1 MDRLYWTPDNAN
13 LVVRMALHELG
24 LAYEA
29 VLVDRAAGALR
40 RQDYLE
46 LNPRG
51 LLPVLIAADQDE
63 PLFETGAILLHL
75 ADREGGLAPAEP
87 RARGQLLKWLFFLS
101 NSLHADLCILFH
113 VERYTVDFAGA
124 AAIEAAVRGRIDQ
137 HLVLVDR
144 TVAATGGPWFL
155 GETLSVL
162 DLYLAALVRWAQL
175 YPLGDALPPDSIR
188 PLGAVVRLVETL
200 AERPAIVAACAKEG
214 IVEPLFLEPRL
225 PRPLD

>member
-40 RQDYLE
+40 RHDFLA
-46 LNPRG
+46 LNPQG

-75 ADREGGLAPAEP
+75 ADREGGLAPTEP

-101 NSLHADLCILFH
+101 NSLHADLRILFH

-124 AAIEAAVRGRIDQ
+124 SAIEAAVRGRIDR

-144 TVAATGGPWFL
+144 TIAAKGGPWFL
-155 GETLSVL
+155 GETLTVL

-175 YPLGDALPPDSIR
+175 YPLGEALPPESIR

-214 IVEPLFLEPRL
+214 IVGALFLDPAY